1 MPGSL
6 FESLCLRHA
15 TLLKNRLWH
24 RCFLVN
30 FVKFLRTPFLNNT
43 SGGLLLHTEILG
55 SILRLISFEQH
66 FNCFWSYS
74 LIIQHYGLFVEFPW
88 FRGFR
93 LWVQGSKWK
102 PQNHRISLFFGFI
115 KLKCMSICFFEHYFN
130 SLSIRTNRTKRD
142 SKAVKTQIP
151 AIWLVLWLNNF
162 EFEQHFN
169 CFWSYVLIFQYY
181 GVSVEFPWFPIFRL
195 RLKMKTRKLRKTFVF
210 WIYKAQINVSA
221 FLFIFWVKL
230 K

>member
-1 MPGSL
+1 MA
-6 FESLCLRHA
+6 F
-15 TLLKNRLWH
+15 LL
-24 RCFLVN
+24 N
-30 FVKFLRTPFLNNT
+30 FRDFGVFVYGCRAQNENPKI
-43 SGGLLLHTEILG
+43 TEYLYFLG
-55 SILRLISFEQH
+55 SSSSNAYR
-66 FNCFWSYS
+66 
-74 LIIQHYGLFVEFPW
+74 FV
-88 FRGFR
+88 
-93 LWVQGSKWK
+93 
-102 PQNHRISLFFGFI
+102 
-115 KLKCMSICFFEHYFN
+115 FFEHYFN

-169 CFWSYVLIFQYY
+169 CFWSYVLIYQYY

>member
-1 MPGSL
+1 MA
-6 FESLCLRHA
+6 F
-15 TLLKNRLWH
+15 LL
-24 RCFLVN
+24 N
-30 FVKFLRTPFLNNT
+30 FRD
-43 SGGLLLHTEILG
+43 
-55 SILRLISFEQH
+55 
-66 FNCFWSYS
+66 
-74 LIIQHYGLFVEFPW
+74 
-88 FRGFR
+88 
-93 LWVQGSKWK
+93 
-102 PQNHRISLFFGFI
+102 FGFSFMGVG
-115 KLKCMSICFFEHYFN
+115 LKMKTQKSQNIFIFWIHQAQMHVDLFFEHYFN